1 MPYFTTYF
9 GNPHS
14 RTHVYGWESEAA
26 IELARKVNIIYNLN
40 LIKLHSLKII
50 CNKMIIK
57 YFIFKS
63 K

>member
-1 MPYFTTYF
+1 MQDPRVLDKMMPYFTTYF

-40 LIKLHSLKII
+40 LIKLLSLIKII
-50 CNKMIIK
+50 I
-57 YFIFKS
+57 
-63 K
+63 

>member
-40 LIKLHSLKII
+40 LIKLLSLIKII
-50 CNKMIIK
+50 I
-57 YFIFKS
+57 
-63 K
+63 